1 MKPVLFY
8 LSLLSLCL
16 TSMAQS
22 PIGNIFPFDVREYT
36 VLDTASYRID
46 YKTTC
51 ILDPKNGEKVTNDMY
66 LLIGRKMSKFGH
78 SSVLDDEKE
87 IIEIHN
93 RGVGCGID
101 ARGLAGI
108 EVYKYPSGTKPYSEL
123 TVRLF
128 VYSAVNTFIY
138 QDELHPQSWT
148 LASEYKEIL
157 GYSCQKATTTFRGRS
172 YTAWVATAI
181 PISNGP
187 WLLGGAPGLI
197 LEAYDTKG
205 EYVFEATGISRPQK
219 VLPIVKYK
227 EEYKR
232 TERRKVRELCKR
244 MHPDLARTLK
254 ASFPRARFHGVSTFY
269 YNPIEL
275 E

>member
-1 MKPVLFY
+1 
-8 LSLLSLCL
+8 
-16 TSMAQS
+16 MAQS

-51 ILDPKNGEKVTNDMY
+51 ILDPKNREKVTNDMY

-87 IIEIHN
+87 IIEIHK

-197 LEAYDTKG
+197 LEACDTER

-244 MHPDLARTLK
+244 MHADLARTLK